1 MKKTLFIIT
10 IIFFS
15 CKTETKSNSAE
26 TIVNKIMTDS
36 VVDEWKKNAT
46 KTVIDNYLK
55 ENPIENPFSEKSS
68 NQNVNNRKESTI
80 KEKAGWQKK
89 YSYSTRKS
97 WSSEPKNIRDDFN
110 KFKKWID
117 DDPFRKREY
126 FRTLESWVIGKISN
140 SSKQQPKLSFFQE
153 DATSELIKYNHPDIS
168 LTGIDT
174 YFISETLTNLIP
186 KNKSGNRDSIILE
199 LSAIID
205 NKPTIYF
212 EAHFGGPGF
221 KSSRNEIFF
230 YQDRLYSGEIDYES
244 EVYALDFI
252 NMLKNGNKLLLKI
265 SRFMPNHTE
274 RDGSDFINTPKEINE
289 NYYIFDLKGSSKAL
303 QF

>member
-1 MKKTLFIIT
+1 VKKILFIIT

-26 TIVNKIMTDS
+26 TIVDKIMTDS

-46 KTVIDNYLK
+46 KNLIDNYLK

-89 YSYSTRKS
+89 YSYGTRES
-97 WSSEPKNIRDDFN
+97 WSPLFNKPSQVPKNIRDDFN

-140 SSKQQPKLSFFQE
+140 SSKQQPKLSFFQK
-153 DATSELIKYNHPDIS
+153 DATSELVKYNHPIII

-174 YFISETLTNLIP
+174 YFISETL
-186 KNKSGNRDSIILE
+186 GNRENIILE

-212 EAHFGGPGF
+212 EAQFGGPF
-221 KSSRNEIFF
+221 IESRNQIMFNEL
-230 YQDRLYSGEIDYES
+230 RHYSGEIDYES

-265 SRFMPNHTE
+265 SRFIPN
-274 RDGSDFINTPKEINE
+274 RAKAYFITTPKEINE